1 MTAPQPPDLATFFA
15 HALDQL
21 DAEDTWDD
29 SKLHPSDLGSTI
41 PGEGCLR
48 KIYLRTHG
56 VKGKPDSVGRK
67 LMLHKGKDFHI
78 FLQDLLGRFFDAWP
92 GNGEWALLRVEGEAH
107 VEGLGS
113 GRLDVLLEHVPTKTL
128 CVVDFKTQSGK
139 GFFYLRRDNQ
149 AKPAHQLQVRHYMMA
164 EGFDAGVLYRRG
176 AEMGIVVYVDREG
189 SGGFWVSP
197 PFGRDDSAARTA
209 WEALKSGTATLPPPP
224 PPASVMVEV
233 AGGKVAQPALPWFCR
248 YHNSLGEV
256 EECPFLDTSHCP
268 GALPA
273 AERPKEEFIWTKR
286 KVVKK

>member
-1 MTAPQPPDLATFFA
+1 MTAPQPPDLAAFFA

-56 VKGKPDSVGRK
+56 AQGKPDTVGRR
-67 LMLHKGKDFHI
+67 LMLEKGKDFHV
-78 FLQDLLGRFFDAWP
+78 FLQDLLGRFFDAWS
-92 GNGEWALLRVEGEAH
+92 GNDDWELLRVEGEAH

-113 GRLDVLLEHVPTKTL
+113 GRLDVLLVHVPTGTL

-139 GFFYLRRDNQ
+139 GFFYLRREGQ
-149 AKPAHQLQVRHYMMA
+149 AKAAHQLQVRHYMMA
-164 EGFDAGVLYRRG
+164 DDSA
-176 AEMGIVVYVDREG
+176 MGIVVYVDREG

-197 PFGRDDSAARTA
+197 PFGRDDNAVRTA

-224 PPASVMVEV
+224 PPASVMVEA

-268 GALPA
+268 GALPV
-273 AERPKEEFIWTKR
+273 ERRQADVFVW
-286 KVVKK
+286 KKIKIPAKKGGK